1 MGASGAIDANK
12 QGGGGSGMVFQLD
25 HFRMEVAVATGHVCQ
40 QGRRESHVQ
49 KGIARC
55 HELLG

>member
-1 MGASGAIDANK
+1 MGANGAIDANK

-25 HFRMEVAVATGHVCQ
+25 HFRMEVAVATGRACH

-49 KGIARC
+49 KGCSLSSAA
-55 HELLG
+55 